1 MNMRYLMIFLA
12 IGMLACTKHK
22 PEVGWQVR
30 IHGKVKNPVEGAI
43 SIHAWADTT
52 NHQEPVDYDPSDS
65 TFSKTL
71 NLTEPGYYRIS
82 FFGQQLLDVIL
93 DHADLEINVDGNSQM
108 GSVEVKGSP
117 DVALMEKIEAIR
129 KGFQESEEMASLNMR
144 FAEAVQARDEKKI
157 TALQEAYQQA
167 LNNSNDSIAAVLEAA
182 APSLGVI
189 NLINSNVIDRD
200 RHFDDLTRIAAKFTG
215 AWAGYGPVKDFLAA
229 IALMKQTAIGQPAPE
244 IALPDQEG
252 KLIKLS
258 SFRGKYVLVD
268 FWAKWCG
275 PCRRENPNLLMAY
288 KQFKGDRFEVIGVSL
303 DRSKSDWLQAIAEDR
318 LEWVH
323 VSDLRYFDSQ
333 AARDYNISSIPY
345 SILVDPQGIIVA
357 KNLRGNAL
365 HKTLAAFLNTGS

>member
-1 MNMRYLMIFLA
+1 MRNLMILLA
-12 IGMLACTKHK
+12 VCLFACKEQK
-22 PEVGWQVR
+22 PENGWQVTIR
-30 IHGKVKNPVEGAI
+30 GKLKNPIEGAI

-52 NHQEPVDYDPSDS
+52 NHQEPVDYNTADS

-71 NLTEPGYYRIS
+71 NLTEPGFYRIS
-82 FFGQQLLDVIL
+82 FFGQQLVDVIL
-93 DHADLEINVDGNSQM
+93 DHADLEINVDGNNQM
-108 GSVEVKGSP
+108 GFAEVKGSP

-129 KGFQESEEMASLNMR
+129 KGFQESEEVAALNMR
-144 FAEAVQARDEKKI
+144 FADAVQAKDEKQI
-157 TALQEAYQQA
+157 SILQEAYQQA
-167 LNNSNDSIAAVLEAA
+167 LNRSNDSIASVLVAA

-200 RHFDDLTRIAAKFTG
+200 RHFDDLSRIAEKFK
-215 AWAGYGPVKDFLAA
+215 APWSGYGPVKEFLSA
-229 IALMKQTAIGQPAPE
+229 IAVMKQTAIGQPAPE

-252 KLIKLS
+252 KVVRLS

-275 PCRRENPNLLMAY
+275 PCRRENPNLLKAY
-288 KQFKGDRFEVIGVSL
+288 KKFKGDRFEVIGVSL
-303 DRSKSDWLQAIAEDR
+303 DRSKSDWLQAIVEDK

-323 VSDLRYFDSQ
+323 ISDLRYFDSQ

-345 SILVDPQGIIVA
+345 SILVNPEGIIVA

-365 HKTLAAFLNTGS
+365 HKTLAEFLNSGS